1 MRSLF
6 AILFALPLA
15 YLAAMPPQPI
25 HESLVFMAQGEGE
38 ELDPYEVIAADA
50 WTAQHPIRSAVWSI
64 TH

>member
-1 MRSLF
+1 MRTLF

-15 YLAAMPPQPI
+15 YLAALPPQPI
-25 HESLVFMAQGEGE
+25 HETMIFMAQGEGRE
-38 ELDPYEVIAADA
+38 CDTYDVIAADA

>member
-1 MRSLF
+1 MRTLF
-6 AILFALPLA
+6 SILFALPLA
-15 YLAAMPPQPI
+15 YLAALPPQPI

-38 ELDPYEVIAADA
+38 ELDPYEVIEADA